1 MVRAGLLPVVRFD
14 AFVLDEGN
22 AMLSRDSTRV
32 ELPPKAF
39 DVLCE
44 LARRPGQLIGKDA
57 LLDAVWGHRHIS
69 ESVLKTTIGQIRS
82 ALGDDAR
89 APRLIE
95 TVARRGY
102 RFLPSP
108 VPVAV
113 VVAPVAPLSAAVTGA
128 SASRLV
134 SATSETPTL
143 STHLPPSLAAGLI
156 GRQAALTRLATHWRE
171 ADGGRRR
178 IVWVTGEAGI
188 GKTTLI
194 DAFTSTLAPG
204 TLVIHGQCVEQ
215 IGAGEPYAP
224 VLDALSTLCQVDS
237 TVPALLR
244 SIAPTWRL
252 QLPWLDDGDA
262 RAALQRELT
271 GATQGRM
278 LRELAELFERY
289 TVNRP
294 LLLVT
299 EDLHWSD
306 HATIQL
312 LDHLARR
319 RPGARLMWLGSC
331 RPADA
336 VASGHPFGSLRHELR
351 LHGLASEIAL
361 EPFTEQEVA
370 DYLAYYL
377 TGQGISSRAD
387 PGAGHATR
395 PRIDHDGDRPPGQQ
409 ADLLAARSTRQ
420 APPDSFVRRLHA
432 HTDGLPLFVA
442 ATTAELLAAGSA
454 RAPAI
459 EWATL
464 ALAEAPSSLAGVIDR
479 AVDRLP
485 VIQSRLLGFASLIG
499 VEFRVRTAVDA
510 ARLDPAEA
518 RTALEVLLRHGQWLE
533 ARPLARLAD
542 GSIDEICAFRHSL
555 FRQVFLRRIGAT
567 DRVDAHRRILA
578 SLSASRAIG
587 TVVSSAE
594 LAVHAEAALL
604 PLEAIAHLSE
614 AAASALAQ
622 FAPTE
627 ATHHAEAGLALLAAV
642 ADRSDGSTLTSEQ
655 RDEAELALTVH
666 RGTAQGLLRG
676 LGDPIA
682 RQAFERASVLCDRLA
697 PTVPR
702 AWFHGGIGWTWYALG
717 DYPRARAHA
726 DRIAAL
732 AREIADPVLSIF
744 ACNLGGVTACFEG
757 RFAEGIALIE
767 KGLATAEGL
776 DDALAAAPFYI
787 DPVVSMHGNI
797 GYTRL
802 LAGDVDL
809 AWRHIDQADARSLA
823 LGHPF
828 TRVLAAWCRCAV
840 AAEVQDLAQLEQ
852 AQRTLDAL
860 VTTHQVGQGRGP
872 AHWFGA
878 LLMAWHGEPGALA
891 RLERGYSCHDSL
903 GMHAGNTAVR
913 NYGAAIALA
922 VGDAAAALAQA
933 DAGLQL
939 AGQIGERNFVAH
951 LLSARAR
958 ALAALGHP
966 LAERAQAYEAAI
978 ATARDTGSRWGELVA
993 RDARLDD
1000 PALAATTGDE
1010 DRAAIRDLL
1019 PTIRGADDAPLVRR
1033 ARSRVERRQAE
1044 GDR

>member
-22 AMLSRDSTRV
+22 AMLSRDSTRI

-108 VPVAV
+108 VAVAA
-113 VVAPVAPLSAAVTGA
+113 VVAPVAPLSASVTGA
-128 SASRLV
+128 SASGLV

-143 STHLPPSLAAGLI
+143 SAHLPPSAAAGLI
-156 GRQAALTRLATHWRE
+156 GRQSALTRLATHWRE

-224 VLDALSTLCQVDS
+224 VLDALATLCQADPS
-237 TVPALLR
+237 VPALLR
-244 SIAPTWRL
+244 SVAPTWRL
-252 QLPWLDDGDA
+252 QLPWLDDGNE

-289 TVNRP
+289 TVNHP

-336 VASGHPFGSLRHELR
+336 IASGHPFGSLRHELR
-351 LHGLASEIAL
+351 LHGLASEMAL

-370 DYLAYYL
+370 DYLAHYL
-377 TGQGISSRAD
+377 TG
-387 PGAGHATR
+387 HATQSL
-395 PRIDHDGDRPPGQQ
+395 IDPP
-409 ADLLAARSTRQ
+409 AARSSRQ
-420 APPDSFVRRLHA
+420 APPDTFVRRLHA

-442 ATTAELLAAGSA
+442 ATTAELLATGSA
-454 RAPAI
+454 RSPAI
-459 EWATL
+459 DWATL
-464 ALAEAPSSLAGVIDR
+464 ALAEAPASLAGVIDR

-485 VIQSRLLGFASLIG
+485 ATQSRLLGFASLIG
-499 VEFRVRTAVDA
+499 VEFRVRTAIDA
-510 ARLDPAEA
+510 AQLEPTEA
-518 RTALEVLLRHGQWLE
+518 RAALEVLLRHGQWLE
-533 ARPLARLAD
+533 ARPLTRLAD

-555 FRQVFLRRIGAT
+555 FRQIFLRRIGAT

-587 TVVSSAE
+587 AVVSSAE

-604 PLEAIAHLSE
+604 PLEAVTHLSE

-627 ATHHAEAGLALLAAV
+627 AAHHAEAGLALLAAL
-642 ADRSDGSTLTSEQ
+642 ADRSDGSGMTTEQ

-666 RGTAQGLLRG
+666 RGTAHGLLRG

-717 DYPRARAHA
+717 DYSRARAHA

-732 AREIADPVLSIF
+732 AREIGDPVLGVF

-767 KGLATAEGL
+767 EGLATAEGL

-787 DPVVSMHGNI
+787 DPVVSMHGNV

-878 LLMAWHGEPGALA
+878 LLMAWHGEAGALA

-922 VGDAAAALAQA
+922 VGDAAAALVQA

-958 ALAALGHP
+958 ALAALGQP
-966 LAERAQAYEAAI
+966 LAERAQAFAAAI
-978 ATARDTGSRWGELVA
+978 AAARDTGSRWGELVA

-1019 PTIRGADDAPLVRR
+1019 PTIRGADDAPLIRR
-1033 ARSRVERRQAE
+1033 ARARV
-1044 GDR
+1044 